1 MLPETTS
8 ESLRAS
14 REDLSATDES
24 SPSGATQGRTG
35 ARREPDLGTRMD
47 FIKRNVD
54 YIWPA
59 VGLVA
64 VGVSF
69 WLLYSEFAGQQLGP
83 HLIAAF
89 RAIPASHYA
98 LAVASTLLAYAA
110 LAFYDRIAL
119 THLGVH
125 HISWRFVAACSFT
138 TYALSHNIGASVVS
152 GAAVRYRGYT
162 SKGLTAGQVAILVA
176 LCSLT
181 FVLGE
186 VLLGGVGL
194 LIEPHALARIGG
206 LMPEFLRPWLA
217 NPKSAH
223 WIGAALVGAVFLY
236 LAGSILRL
244 PSLTV
249 SGTRIEY
256 PRPAVVLRQLIA
268 APAELIGAAGII
280 YFALPEAG
288 NPGFIVVLLVFIFS
302 FSAALASNAPGGL
315 GVLELVFLKAMP
327 GAPQE
332 GVLAALLLFRL
343 FYLLIPLALAVFV
356 VLGFEKRR
364 LKEAIVQHHKTADEK
379 RDHAE

>member
-1 MLPETTS
+1 ME
-8 ESLRAS
+8 
-14 REDLSATDES
+14 
-24 SPSGATQGRTG
+24 
-35 ARREPDLGTRMD
+35 
-47 FIKRNVD
+47 FIKRNLD

-59 VGLVA
+59 IGFGA

-69 WLLYSEFAGQQLGP
+69 WLLYREFAGQQLGP
-83 HLIAAF
+83 QLIAAF
-89 RAIPASHYA
+89 RAIPVTHYV
-98 LAVASTLLAYAA
+98 LAVLSTLLAYAA
-110 LAFYDRIAL
+110 LAAYDRIAL
-119 THLGVH
+119 IHLGVK

-186 VLLGGVGL
+186 VLLGGAGL

-217 NPKSAH
+217 DPRSAH
-223 WIGAALVGAVFLY
+223 WIGAGLIGVVALYV
-236 LAGSILRL
+236 AGSVFHI
-244 PSLTV
+244 PSLTIK
-249 SGTRIEY
+249 GTRIEY
-256 PRPAVVLRQLIA
+256 PRLPIVLRQLIA

-288 NPGFIVVLLVFIFS
+288 NPGFVVVLLVFIFS

-327 GAPQE
+327 GAPQD

-343 FYLLIPLALAVFV
+343 LYLLIPLGLAVFV

-364 LKEAIVQHHKTADEK
+364 LKEAIVHHHQVAEVK
-379 RDHAE
+379 REHSEPKS